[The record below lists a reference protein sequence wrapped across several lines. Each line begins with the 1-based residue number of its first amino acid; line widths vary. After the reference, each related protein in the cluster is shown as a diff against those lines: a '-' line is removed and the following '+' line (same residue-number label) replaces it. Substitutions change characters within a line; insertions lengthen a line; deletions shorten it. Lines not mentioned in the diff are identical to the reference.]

1 MYFIIYMLNVIGID
15 HDVSRRG
22 ACGRDTQWMM
32 EGTLSVSCYTGTAI
46 WGGDV
51 CVCVLLWAVLRGMR
65 CYPPYHKSYP
75 FQFWNTAL
83 TSSLMPYLFLK
94 TKDITICECLCF
106 LFSPANEEKSYFSPF
121 FPLCISRSRGWES
134 SVILLLL
141 STFPLLVLAP
151 QSPQPVHTPFP
162 S

>member
-1 MYFIIYMLNVIGID
+1 MFQGGERAAGIC
-15 HDVSRRG
+15 SGWWRG
-22 ACGRDTQWMM
+22 LWVCPAILAQQF
-32 EGTLSVSCYTGTAI
+32 EGGC
-46 WGGDV
+46 V
-51 CVCVLLWAVLRGMR
+51 CVCVLLWVVLRGMR

-75 FQFWNTAL
+75 FRFWNTAW
-83 TSSLMPYLFLK
+83 TISLMPYLFLK
-94 TKDITICECLCF
+94 TKDITICEYLCF
-106 LFSPANEEKSYFSPF
+106 LFSPANEEKSYISPF

-151 QSPQPVHTPFP
+151 QSPQPVHTPFA

>member
-15 HDVSRRG
+15 HDVSRTG
-22 ACGRDTQWMM
+22 ACSRDMQWMM
-32 EGTLSVSCYTGTAI
+32 EGPLSVSCNLR
-46 WGGDV
+46 GDVCV
-51 CVCVLLWAVLRGMR
+51 CVCVLLWVVLRGMR

-75 FQFWNTAL
+75 FWFWNTAW
-83 TSSLMPYLFLK
+83 TISLMPYLFLK

-106 LFSPANEEKSYFSPF
+106 LFSPANEEKSYISPF

-151 QSPQPVHTPFP
+151 QSPQPVHTPFA